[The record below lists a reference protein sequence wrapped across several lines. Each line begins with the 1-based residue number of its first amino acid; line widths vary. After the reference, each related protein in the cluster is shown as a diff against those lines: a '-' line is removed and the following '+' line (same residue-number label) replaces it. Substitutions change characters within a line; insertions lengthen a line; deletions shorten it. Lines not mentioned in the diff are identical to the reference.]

1 VISHKNHF
9 YHVICLLKTF
19 SRSPLFI
26 RCGIKSPLLGFKA
39 NSDTISILCFH
50 KSTCLFPPSN
60 PYSSIK
66 HVSSTLKIGLVFRK
80 THKWLFYRLLFSILD
95 KLSLSLS
102 TIFCLYIPFGNWL
115 GSATCMSVFFCLEP
129 LLPLFKTLFNIGKH
143 QI

>member
-60 PYSSIK
+60 PYSSIFN
-66 HVSSTLKIGLVFRK
+66 SQNRFGFQENSQMTLL
-80 THKWLFYRLLFSILD
+80 
-95 KLSLSLS
+95 
-102 TIFCLYIPFGNWL
+102 
-115 GSATCMSVFFCLEP
+115 
-129 LLPLFKTLFNIGKH
+129 
-143 QI
+143 